1 MFKSVSWTF
10 WRCELK
16 SATLTAPTVVVGW
29 QLISSSHTTFM
40 STYALTISVR
50 GGGEDAGKLRRSRG
64 TYRLALSSWRSALS

>member
-50 GGGEDAGKLRRSRG
+50 GGGGCWEAEAVPWDVPVGIEL
-64 TYRLALSSWRSALS
+64 LA